1 MLWIPYKRADQPAIS
16 IHRYQKATNSAPLV
30 MHDTDLEDRIRSW
43 MRSPILAGPSE
54 NWLPDRC
61 EPPWVLETPNILSEA
76 RFRRSAY
83 PTLNGLIRLD
93 KVRLYP
99 VNSQLCRRWSK
110 ASLILLAETLIKAP
124 AARRALRPNARPSQ
138 HSCVLRSVPFSPA
151 HEAPTG
157 RCHIFDGLLFY

>member
-1 MLWIPYKRADQPAIS
+1 MLWIPYKRADQPAIP
-16 IHRYQKATNSAPLV
+16 IHKYQKATNSAPLV

-61 EPPWVLETPNILSEA
+61 EPPWVLETPNILREA

-83 PTLNGLIRLD
+83 PALNRLIRSD
-93 KVRLYP
+93 KVRLYF
-99 VNSQLCRRWSK
+99 SFGSRLRRRRSK
-110 ASLILLAETLIKAP
+110 ASLILLAETLIEAP

-138 HSCVLRSVPFSPA
+138 HSCVLSLCPVFPSS
-151 HEAPTG
+151 
-157 RCHIFDGLLFY
+157 